1 MKRNSYSTAISIDT
15 EVSTIHR
22 FTMVGS
28 DEKSIL
34 HQVKNYSGSRFDDA
48 FFQVFRDAVAE
59 FVKDNPSQSV
69 GRISLILPDNAV
81 ALDSVNVP
89 TMKNVAATKKALSD
103 ALSETYRNI
112 GELKIQSY
120 IAAQN
125 KQYTTFSTLAVQNK
139 ILTKLYSIFSE
150 NHLVAETT
158 TYAASASV
166 AAVSAIDPKLKN
178 ASYLLLDIKD
188 TYSRFVFVVSGRA
201 AGFFHLPFGLEFLNR
216 PRFIQE
222 DMLFDHTMG
231 ELTVLNA
238 KEKAKARKLSIL
250 AEDHTADYGT
260 AIYGDEH
267 DAAQPAAQDVD
278 IMAVLDSLSEEDAQD
293 PDRDGEPNDDG
304 TSDPF
309 TPTPG
314 TNISTPKYMAKKTP
328 RRLPRFMQRPV
339 PETPEDV
346 ARENF
351 RVFAKWALTL
361 IAAND
366 RITALGA
373 PAFVCVNLPQRLS
386 FVLDTINEE
395 KEENGIEFRRLGADS
410 RSPAITSH
418 LELYGGFFPKLIHRG
433 NQV

>member
-1 MKRNSYSTAISIDT
+1 MKKNSYSTAISIDT
-15 EVSTIHR
+15 ETSTIHR
-22 FTMVGS
+22 LTMIGA
-28 DEKSIL
+28 DDKSIS
-34 HQVKNYSGSRFDDA
+34 HQVKNYSGSRLDDV
-48 FFQVFRDAVAE
+48 FFQAFRDVVAE

-89 TMKNVAATKKALSD
+89 TMKNTAATRKALSD
-103 ALSETYRNI
+103 ALSELYRNI
-112 GELKIQSY
+112 EDLKIQSY

-125 KQYTTFSTLAVQNK
+125 KQYTTFGTVAVQNR

-158 TYAASASV
+158 TYAAGASIAALSALD
-166 AAVSAIDPKLKN
+166 AKLKN
-178 ASYLLLDIKD
+178 ATYLFLDIKD
-188 TYSRFVFVVSGRA
+188 TYSRFVFVVNGRA

-216 PRFIQE
+216 PRYIQE

-238 KEKAKARKLSIL
+238 KEKAKARKLSVL
-250 AEDHTADYGT
+250 AEDHTADYGA
-260 AIYGDEH
+260 AIFADGQDI
-267 DAAQPAAQDVD
+267 PAQDGTDTGSPPEPD
-278 IMAVLDSLSEEDAQD
+278 IPAEE
-293 PDRDGEPNDDG
+293 PRDTDGDVEPGEAEVSNPI
-304 TSDPF
+304 

-314 TNISTPKYMAKKTP
+314 TAIVTPKYMAKKTP
-328 RRLPRFMQRPV
+328 RKLPRFMQRPI
-339 PETPEDV
+339 PETPEDI

-361 IAAND
+361 LATNE

-373 PAFVCVNLPQRLS
+373 PAFVSVNLPKKLS
-386 FVLDTINEE
+386 YVLDAINEE
-395 KEENGIEFRRLGADS
+395 KDENRIEFRRFAADG
-410 RSPAITSH
+410 RAPAILSN

-433 NQV
+433 NQM